1 MYAIW
6 ILPHTDKDKELA
18 QLIIKLSQ
26 EHDGPCFS
34 PHITLLS
41 GLQGNEKE
49 LIIKTSELA
58 AKLTTLSVKTDVV
71 ETQDSYYKSLYLKI
85 IETKLLL
92 ESRRQAESLF
102 HPQPVDEFMPHL
114 SLLYGNQSEQVK
126 RQIIASLKDKTRL
139 DLLMDRVALV
149 SAMGPPEKWITISTE
164 RLY

>member
-6 ILPHTDKDKELA
+6 LLPHTDKDKELA

-41 GLQGNEKE
+41 GFQGNEKE

-58 AKLTTLSVKTDVV
+58 AKLTMLSVKTDVV

-85 IETKLLL
+85 IGTKPLL
-92 ESRRQAESLF
+92 ETRR
-102 HPQPVDEFMPHL
+102 
-114 SLLYGNQSEQVK
+114 
-126 RQIIASLKDKTRL
+126 
-139 DLLMDRVALV
+139 
-149 SAMGPPEKWITISTE
+149 
-164 RLY
+164 